1 MKINTKEATPLS
13 PSILVRPNR
22 FILDEDVLNIARNN
36 NKGNDSD
43 IRNDDE
49 GRTVK
54 YEPTMIFTPVMSSS
68 RTQRGSPDHPR
79 LERDDVNDV
88 CTMLNNLF
96 LKEAGSTTITAKPEG
111 ITHEMKP
118 EITPK
123 VKSEKTKVARTINN
137 EAQLGRVKV
146 SVLSPKTM
154 SPVTVHRSGRLAMM

>member
-1 MKINTKEATPLS
+1 MKINTKETTPLS

-22 FILDEDVLNIARNN
+22 FILDEDVLNITT
-36 NKGNDSD
+36 NKDKRSDSD

-79 LERDDVNDV
+79 LERDEVNDV
-88 CTMLNNLF
+88 CMMLNNLF
-96 LKEAGSTTITAKPEG
+96 LKETESPTITDKQQG
-111 ITHEMKP
+111 IKHEMKT

-123 VKSEKTKVARTINN
+123 VKSEKVQVERTIDS
-137 EAQLGRVKV
+137 EAQLGRVKM

-154 SPVTVHRSGRLAMM
+154 SQITVHRSGRFAMM